1 MLGGCGKLSEPQHMP
16 PVDYVCLP
24 LGGCDKLSE
33 PQLFYT
39 HFLSLQNLLAPLRQP
54 SVLHPSVL

>member
-39 HFLSLQNLLAPLRQP
+39 HLFLRHP